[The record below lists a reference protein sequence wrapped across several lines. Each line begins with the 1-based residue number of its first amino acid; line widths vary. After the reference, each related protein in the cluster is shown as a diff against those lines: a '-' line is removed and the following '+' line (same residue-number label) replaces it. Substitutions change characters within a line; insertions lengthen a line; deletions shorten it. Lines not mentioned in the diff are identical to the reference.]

1 MPKCRAC
8 GKYAANADCLRCIK
22 CTSVYHRACSAV
34 PAGPIPLGFVCQGCK
49 AKPADNMSAESSSPG
64 DEITATGKGGADCS
78 RMLCE
83 LIEEIKGLRSDLKEA
98 RNEMKQFKADLQACC
113 SRITS
118 VEGKVLE
125 VEKKIDSKTFD
136 NAHLENTIADLKTQ
150 LNERDQELLLNDVE
164 IAGLP
169 EERRNVLI
177 GLKGYLKLGFL
188 NVGSLNTYSEDFV
201 ALVERHAI
209 DLMAVGETWLRAG
222 EEGSAPRPAGYRF
235 LHTPRPRSVRDGRG
249 GGVGFFVKRGINVRV
264 FAHPVEPSLISVEQM
279 WLTLKINNKIL
290 AIGTAYRPPW
300 LDVDSFFDAVTISIV
315 EKAVWIQLSEYL
327 ETNNILPEFQ
337 SGFRKGHS
345 TTTALLDVTDN
356 IIAAQDDGM
365 CTILVLLDFSRAFDC
380 IDISLLLSKMVYYGF
395 DPDTVSW
402 FQSFLTGRG
411 QCVEIVQDN

>member
-64 DEITATGKGGADCS
+64 DEITANGKGGADCS

-169 EERRNVLI
+169 EERNESVLH
-177 GLKGYLKLGFL
+177 LASLVATKLGLTLDERDIVHAERRGAVRRNRSDGEGAPQRPRPLVVRLARRVQRDAVLRAARVRRGLSTTDMNLAGEPRKVYINERLTRNNRQLFGKAREAASRAQWKYL
-188 NVGSLNTYSEDFV
+188 WTKGGQIFTRKDDGKV
-201 ALVERHAI
+201 VERI
-209 DLMAVGETWLRAG
+209 RT
-222 EEGSAPRPAGYRF
+222 EG
-235 LHTPRPRSVRDGRG
+235 
-249 GGVGFFVKRGINVRV
+249 
-264 FAHPVEPSLISVEQM
+264 
-279 WLTLKINNKIL
+279 
-290 AIGTAYRPPW
+290 
-300 LDVDSFFDAVTISIV
+300 
-315 EKAVWIQLSEYL
+315 
-327 ETNNILPEFQ
+327 
-337 SGFRKGHS
+337 
-345 TTTALLDVTDN
+345 
-356 IIAAQDDGM
+356 
-365 CTILVLLDFSRAFDC
+365 
-380 IDISLLLSKMVYYGF
+380 DISKIFV
-395 DPDTVSW
+395 
-402 FQSFLTGRG
+402 
-411 QCVEIVQDN
+411 